1 MPILTELPYDVIQ
14 LIASFLLPYDVLA
27 LSSTCS
33 SLKSIKDERAIWLQ
47 VADSVSRSRPLPF
60 RSFQALDLPLEI
72 VIGACLR
79 AERIAK
85 SWAKPHIYPRRHPTK
100 VIFPDRRI
108 ITYFTFL
115 PGSRHVMV
123 FDALNVLSCW
133 TTDGKLLTSVHVQQ
147 GASLSRWKP
156 CDEESSYGIQELGS
170 DAQAVEITI
179 ELPVPLLPTRYRL
192 ILLVYTPTDARF
204 EAISSFQIPS
214 IFEPFSAV
222 TQDELCGGLVRLNT
236 EPERVGIF
244 LINKNTEK
252 SVCIDT
258 GLCLVIQC
266 VPQALPSSTQLVLY
280 WEIASSAH
288 AYSYDLDVLRDLL
301 EREGRNREDPMI
313 RIPIQIPPSD
323 VSSVPFRTVNARTCC
338 GGCGAHIE
346 CDLPS
351 TDLSRN
357 RHAYPIIIPKWHT
370 LRENLRRHRT
380 RSVLTFSRRASA
392 HLHVQ
397 AHSLA
402 MYVNAPHYDTL
413 HIHLIDEDEELI
425 LPNVDANTNF
435 VDPAPDLQGSDH
447 HRRHGSRSAPRTT
460 IAHHYFGTPGSSP
473 GNKSRE
479 IVRTVL
485 ADAPL
490 RRPQSLRVN
499 QHHAHALVANDWHPE
514 MDVGPMMAHAQHLA
528 EYGNEIDQDEHG
540 EEDNED
546 GITTD
551 GFDFTDRD
559 LGEGLFDVDDE
570 DEEDEDE
577 EENNEHDEYDDPYH
591 HNDDFDS
598 PVELLGDGVLEHDG
612 LATLQHRL
620 QGLHFNLGLEEQENH
635 TQAPQN
641 FTINP
646 DPGHA
651 AGPSHAHE
659 HVHMHTDAPSQ
670 PHLVYH
676 DHHRGSIWNLTPHA
690 AQALADILQ
699 DPFGGSPVIGF
710 GGRCA
715 MWVEEHPSKHQ
726 HRADASEGRYERE
739 SVLRVAT
746 FPTYEPLEGDD
757 SAAGPVHHDL
767 EVSRGCV
774 GTLHLPDYIPLESSY
789 TFDLDDVRGLVGVA
803 TLFGE
808 LWLVDFS

>member
-14 LIASFLLPYDVLA
+14 VIASFLLPYDVLA

-33 SLKSIKDERAIWLQ
+33 SLKSIKGERAVWLQ

-100 VIFPDRRI
+100 ITFPGRRI

-123 FDALNVLSCW
+123 FDALNILSCW
-133 TTDGKLLTSVHVQQ
+133 TTDGKLLIAVHVQQ
-147 GASLSRWKP
+147 GARLSRWKS
-156 CDEESSYGIQELGS
+156 CDEDSSYGIQEFGS
-170 DAQAVEITI
+170 DAQAVEIMI
-179 ELPVPLLPTRYRL
+179 EMPVPLLPTRYRL
-192 ILLVYTPTDARF
+192 ILLVYTPTDARL

-214 IFEPFSAV
+214 SFEPFSAMS
-222 TQDELCGGLVRLNT
+222 QDELCGGLVRLKT
-236 EPERVGIF
+236 DPERVGIF
-244 LINKNTEK
+244 LINKHTEK

-266 VPQALPSSTQLVLY
+266 VPQALLSSTQLVLY
-280 WEIASSAH
+280 REIASSAH

-301 EREGRNREDPMI
+301 EREGRNCEDPMI
-313 RIPIQIPPSD
+313 RIPIQMPPSD
-323 VSSVPFRTVNARTCC
+323 VSSVPLRTVNARTCR
-338 GGCGAHIE
+338 GGCSSHVE

-351 TDLSRN
+351 TDLSRT
-357 RHAYPIIIPKWHT
+357 RHAYPIIVPKWYT
-370 LRENLRRHRT
+370 LCENLRRHRT
-380 RSVLTFSRRASA
+380 RSVLTISRRPSD

-402 MYVNAPHYDTL
+402 MYVNPPHYDTL
-413 HIHLIDEDEELI
+413 HIHLIDEEEELI
-425 LPNVDANTNF
+425 IPNIDANANF
-435 VDPAPDLQGSDH
+435 AGPDQDLQGSDYYH
-447 HRRHGSRSAPRTT
+447 QHQHGSRSAPRTT
-460 IAHHYFGTPGSSP
+460 IAHHYFSAPGSSP
-473 GNKSRE
+473 GNKPRE

-499 QHHAHALVANDWHPE
+499 QHHAHALVANDWHHE
-514 MDVGPMMAHAQHLA
+514 MDVGPMALHAQHLA
-528 EYGNEIDQDEHG
+528 DYDNVIDQGEYG
-540 EEDNED
+540 EDNED

-551 GFDFTDRD
+551 GFDFTGLD
-559 LGEGLFDVDDE
+559 LGEGLVDVDGEVEEVE
-570 DEEDEDE
+570 DQ
-577 EENNEHDEYDDPYH
+577 EENNEHDEYDDPHH
-591 HNDDFDS
+591 HNGNLDHLD
-598 PVELLGDGVLEHDG
+598 ELLEDGVLEHDG

-620 QGLHFNLGLEEQENH
+620 QGLNFNHGLEQENH

-641 FTINP
+641 VTIIP
-646 DPGHA
+646 ETGHA

-659 HVHMHTDAPSQ
+659 HVHMHTDASQ
-670 PHLVYH
+670 PHVVYH
-676 DHHRGSIWNLTPHA
+676 DHYLGSIWNLTPHA

-699 DPFGGSPVIGF
+699 DPFGGSPVIGC

-715 MWVEEHPSKHQ
+715 MWVEEYPSKHQ

-757 SAAGPVHHDL
+757 STAGHVHHDL

-789 TFDLDDVRGLVGVA
+789 TFDLDDVGGLVGVA